1 MGWIVKAAG
10 FAIVAAQIGCSSPV
24 DPVVGIENKS
34 SEGPQGDTWFLITT
48 SPDAGVLP
56 DAGVVPDAGVGTI
69 TVEVDFVCGTVTM
82 TKQYQVMGPITLSGG
97 LSIVGV

>member
-48 SPDAGVLP
+48 SPDAGV
-56 DAGVVPDAGVGTI
+56 GNHTGVGTI